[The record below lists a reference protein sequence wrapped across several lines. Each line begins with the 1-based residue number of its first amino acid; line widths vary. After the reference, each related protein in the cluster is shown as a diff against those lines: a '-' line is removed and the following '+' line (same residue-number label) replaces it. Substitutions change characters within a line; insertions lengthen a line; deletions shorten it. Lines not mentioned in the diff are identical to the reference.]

1 MKKSKLKIENAR
13 MKRNGYKFRRS
24 DTEKFK
30 LWPREGLYGH
40 WLELPEWKP
49 ETVALAKKLLYVR
62 SYLYLKVRL
71 KRFAGVDLGEP
82 KWIEK
87 EYAKSYMLFREGGSV
102 GWKAKTDKPVGH
114 EAYRRMDLAE
124 KRARMQI
131 NGKKS
136 ERY

>member
-1 MKKSKLKIENAR
+1 MKKAKLKRENAR
-13 MKRNGYKFRRS
+13 MKRNGYKFRGS
-24 DTEKFK
+24 DTAKFK

-49 ETVALAKKLLYVR
+49 ETVELAKKLLYVR
-62 SYLYLKVRL
+62 SYLYIRVRL
-71 KRFAGVDLGEP
+71 RKYAGVELGQP

-87 EYAKSYMLFREGGSV
+87 KSGGMEFFPGSAGTV
-102 GWKAKTDKPVGH
+102 GWKAYTDRPVSR
-114 EAYRRMDLAE
+114 EAYRRMDMAE

-136 ERY
+136 T

>member
-1 MKKSKLKIENAR
+1 MKKAKLKRENAR
-13 MKRNGYKFRRS
+13 MKRKGYGFRRS
-24 DTEKFK
+24 DTAKFK
-30 LWPREGLYGH
+30 LWPKEGLYGH

-49 ETVALAKKLLYVR
+49 ETVELAKKLLYVR

-71 KRFAGVDLGEP
+71 KKYAGVELGEP

-87 EYAKSYMLFREGGSV
+87 KYDDWPAFYIRSAGTV

-131 NGKKS
+131 NGKKGT
-136 ERY
+136 